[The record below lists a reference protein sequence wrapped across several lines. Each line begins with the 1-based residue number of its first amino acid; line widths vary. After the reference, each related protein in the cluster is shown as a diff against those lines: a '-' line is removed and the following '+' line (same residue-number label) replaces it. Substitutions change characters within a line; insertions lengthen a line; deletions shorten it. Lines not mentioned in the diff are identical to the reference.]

1 MKGGVMRVPVEV
13 TYRNVT
19 KSDRIETLIHEKAEK
34 LNEFHDRIVSCRI
47 SIEQEQESKKT
58 GNPHHVRIT
67 VRIPPGQELVVN
79 QKPGEDN
86 PGEPLRALITEAFK
100 TMSRQLK
107 KLNEKQRGK
116 PKSRVEAEAP
126 EEVVE

>member
-1 MKGGVMRVPVEV
+1 MRRKGGIMRVPVEV
-13 TYRNVT
+13 TYRNVR
-19 KSDRIETLIHEKAEK
+19 KSRKIETLIEEKAEK
-34 LNEFHDRIVSCRI
+34 LNEFHDGIISCRI

-67 VRIPPGQELVVN
+67 LRVPPGQELVVN
-79 QKPGEDN
+79 QKSSEDD
-86 PGEPLRALITEAFK
+86 PTEPVAAVVNEAFK

-116 PKSRVEAEAP
+116 AKVRLEIP
-126 EEVVE
+126 EEVLE

>member
-1 MKGGVMRVPVEV
+1 MRVPVEV
-13 TYRNVT
+13 TYRNVR
-19 KSDRIETLIHEKAEK
+19 KSRKIETLIEEKAEK
-34 LNEFHDRIVSCRI
+34 LNEFHDGIISCRI

-67 VRIPPGQELVVN
+67 LRVPPGQELVVN
-79 QKPGEDN
+79 QKSSEDD
-86 PGEPLRALITEAFK
+86 PTEPVAAVVNEAFK

-116 PKSRVEAEAP
+116 AKVRLEIP
-126 EEVVE
+126 EEVLE